1 MDECGSTAYGSA
13 DRFRLSQITA
23 YVEHGVA
30 EPLSDADETENV
42 FNPHE

>member
-13 DRFRLSQITA
+13 DRFRLSQVTA
-23 YVEHGVA
+23 CVEHGVA